1 MGVGRHTER
10 PVALDREK
18 DKPIDT
24 FQRLEE
30 FLGYIR
36 AILERSEGTVRQY
49 RYDLVLFFRFLIA
62 DNRSLQ
68 PEDDAWL
75 EIDITIVN
83 DSMLRSLQLSDLYSY
98 ITWLATVRKNA
109 PATRARR
116 TSSLKTFFDYLTT
129 KANVL
134 SENIAANLE
143 SPKQVKRL
151 PRHLSLEES
160 KDLLM
165 AASDDDSRFSSRD
178 YCILTLFLNC
188 GLRLSELCGID
199 LSSWREDTLTVI
211 GKGNKER
218 TIYLNSACIT
228 AIRDYLPERVTPK
241 REHKDA
247 LFISR
252 LGKRVTPRAV
262 QNIIKKYIISAGLD
276 PNRYSTHKLRHTAAT
291 LMYQYGKVD
300 IRSLQVLLGHA
311 TVATTEIY
319 THIDQRA
326 LHDAVEQN
334 PLNIERSLSRNTE

>member
-1 MGVGRHTER
+1 MER
-10 PVALDREK
+10 NQ
-18 DKPIDT
+18 DKQIDT

-36 AILERSEGTVRQY
+36 AILERSEGTSRQY

-68 PEDDAWL
+68 PEDDAWR
-75 EIDITIVN
+75 EIDISIVN
-83 DSMLRSLQLSDLYSY
+83 DSFLRSLQLSDLYSY
-98 ITWLATVRKNA
+98 ITWLAVVRKTA

-116 TSSLKTFFDYLTT
+116 TSSLRTFFDYLTT

-165 AASDDDSRFSSRD
+165 AAGDDPSRFSTRD

-199 LSSWREDTLTVI
+199 LSSWREETLTVI

-218 TIYLNSACIT
+218 TIYLNGACIK
-228 AIRDYLPERVTPK
+228 AIDDYLPDRITPV
-241 REHKDA
+241 RGHKDA

-262 QNIIKKYIISAGLD
+262 QNIIKKYILSAGLD

-291 LMYQYGKVD
+291 LMYQYGRVD

-334 PLNIERSLSRNTE
+334 PLNIERSGTSDKG